1 MTCGGLCGIGKTYVL
16 NQTGDAWQ
24 VTGSTGPEIMS

>member
-16 NQTGDAWQ
+16 SQAGDAWQ
-24 VTGSTGPEIMS
+24 VTGSVGPEIMS